1 MFTIGTLMRYF
12 IFFVSLLLCL
22 CMYGYTQIPADKD
35 ALLNAEGMGQA
46 SYAEMNG
53 YPGPKHVLDLADKLQ
68 LSEAQKKSVKQIYND
83 MAARAKELA
92 QRIISLEEELN
103 KAFSENLVTERSV
116 REDAEQI
123 GRLRGRLR
131 AVHLAAHLKTRG
143 ILTDKQ
149 VETYM
154 KMRKEEKK

>member
-1 MFTIGTLMRYF
+1 MRYGK
-12 IFFVSLLLCL
+12 VVVLLLMWCYSIG
-22 CMYGYTQIPADKD
+22 YGQIPADKD

-68 LSEAQKKSVKQIYND
+68 LSEAQKKSVKQIYNE
-83 MAARAKELA
+83 MSTRAKELA
-92 QRIISLEEELN
+92 VRIISLEEELN
-103 KAFSENLVTERSV
+103 RAFSENLVTERSV

-131 AVHLAAHLKTRG
+131 AVHLAAHLKMRG
-143 ILTDKQ
+143 ILSDKQ
-149 VETYM
+149 VEIYM
-154 KMRKEEKK
+154 KLNKAGKK